1 MQIIRFSLWHRL
13 CVLSS
18 ESRELFSSLARS
30 MIHSKD
36 KPIYLFTFSIDKPF
50 RGINAFILKKGGKHI
65 LLLFKLLHDS
75 KNSMSL
81 LLGKKG
87 GGIKCQMENQK
98 ALLGKHF

>member
-1 MQIIRFSLWHRL
+1 MLGYLAFSL
-13 CVLSS
+13 
-18 ESRELFSSLARS
+18 
-30 MIHSKD
+30 K
-36 KPIYLFTFSIDKPF
+36 YTFYIVTFKHQK
-50 RGINAFILKKGGKHI
+50 KKGGKHI